1 MFLNKIYFV
10 IFSQNLLTS
19 GQKYGI
25 LCKVICF
32 TPRKGGTDMSQTPEN
47 HAYLAFLLDFYG
59 ELLTDTQR
67 NIANLYYNDD
77 LSLSEVA
84 DLCGI
89 TRQGVRQHLVKVSQT
104 LCDYESKLHLME
116 KFRSQ
121 QACLSQLI
129 ARLELLAD
137 KNDEPLLSQAKAL
150 LETESK

>member
-1 MFLNKIYFV
+1 
-10 IFSQNLLTS
+10 
-19 GQKYGI
+19 
-25 LCKVICF
+25 
-32 TPRKGGTDMSQTPEN
+32 MSQTPEN

-67 NIANLYYNDD
+67 NIANLYYNED

-89 TRQGVRQHLVKVSQT
+89 TRQGVRQHLVKASQS

-116 KFRSQ
+116 KFQSQ
-121 QACLSQLI
+121 QDCLLRLI
-129 ARLELLAD
+129 ARLEQLAGKED
-137 KNDEPLLSQAKAL
+137 KFLLSQAKAL